1 MSRRGRARE
10 AAISLFSFQD
20 IITSVTAIMIL
31 LVLILTLELIT
42 RTQQKGVAAADRQV
56 ARDLRQAVEDLERR
70 ADALEAEL
78 ATLQSSAR
86 QSATFSEE
94 ETRRREQE
102 AAARA
107 ARLAEEIALAE
118 TRLRQAASARRQAEA
133 ALVDVPAAAPDES
146 AEHVAA
152 LDARAAEI
160 EEANRRERDR
170 QAQAKAK
177 PGADDGAPT
186 LLFNRPA
193 GETLRP
199 RLVEVSG
206 DGVAVLAGEG
216 EELRQFRGLLG
227 AAEFDRWLAS
237 LDRSSEYVVV
247 ILRPSGIGRY
257 DKVLKAVKAA
267 GLGVG
272 AEMVGESMPVAL
284 AEGGS

>member
-1 MSRRGRARE
+1 MSRRGRNRE

-56 ARDLRQAVEDLERR
+56 ARDLRQAVEDMERR
-70 ADALEAEL
+70 ADALRAEL
-78 ATLQSSAR
+78 ADLQSSAR

-107 ARLAEEIALAE
+107 AELAEEIALLE
-118 TRLRQAASARRQAEA
+118 SRLRQAASARRQAEA
-133 ALVDVPAAAPDES
+133 ALVDVPTLPPDAS

-152 LDARAAEI
+152 MDARAQDI
-160 EEANRRERDR
+160 EEVNRRERER
-170 QAQAKAK
+170 QRQAKAK
-177 PGADDGAPT
+177 PGDEAPT
-186 LLFNRPA
+186 LLFNRPE
-193 GETLRP
+193 GEALRP

-206 DGVAVLAGEG
+206 EGVAVMGRDG
-216 EELRQFRGLLG
+216 EEPRLFRGLLA
-227 AAEFDRWLAS
+227 AAEFDRWLES
-237 LDRSSEYVVV
+237 LDPSKDYVVV

-257 DKVLKAVKAA
+257 DKVLEAVKDA

-272 AEMVGESMPVAL
+272 AEMVGESMPVSL
-284 AEGGS
+284 SDGGS